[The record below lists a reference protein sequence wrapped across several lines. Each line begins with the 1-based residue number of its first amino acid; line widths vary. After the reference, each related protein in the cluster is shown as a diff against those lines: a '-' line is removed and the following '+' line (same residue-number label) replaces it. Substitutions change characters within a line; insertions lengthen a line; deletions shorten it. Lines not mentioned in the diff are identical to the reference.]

1 MRCRDGKLVRISG
14 IQNCATLQQLGL
26 KFSSLHVCRYCS
38 FKLRYVWKQ
47 TQEHMDK
54 KVVAM
59 TCLCDTASEAMT
71 KLNQMDIKA
80 RLFEID

>member
-1 MRCRDGKLVRISG
+1 
-14 IQNCATLQQLGL
+14 
-26 KFSSLHVCRYCS
+26 
-38 FKLRYVWKQ
+38 
-47 TQEHMDK
+47 MDK
-54 KVVAM
+54 KVAAM